1 MPRPRPT
8 PPPPKEPPS
17 PSPDA
22 FPSSTPPPLSAG
34 SGRPTSPLTMPP
46 RPPPR
51 RPSRLPRRQ
60 PVPPSL
66 DAVRRRLLTLAPDC
80 PVPAYPS
87 PADPKPRRPRFSPS
101 LVRPTASA
109 SPFPPVAAHCTVPA
123 RAPYRAR
130 RAQASSY
137 LWSPSRTCPVAVLTA
152 CADRAVARRP
162 PAPRSPYPANRPRPC
177 PAPLRRAMH
186 SGVRRPVPAPAPPGA
201 CPQNFEK
208 VKRNEKCI
216 CKNK

>member
-1 MPRPRPT
+1 MMAVAPVLGRPRR
-8 PPPPKEPPS
+8 
-17 PSPDA
+17 
-22 FPSSTPPPLSAG
+22 STPPRPSSA
-34 SGRPTSPLTMPP
+34 
-46 RPPPR
+46 PPR
-51 RPSRLPRRQ
+51 RRHLTDARNRSVASPTPSRRPATSTPHPQPLRRQ
-60 PVPPSL
+60 TP
-66 DAVRRRLLTLAPDC
+66 PDC
-80 PVPAYPS
+80 FVHVARVPASPS